1 MEPNIDSGKWGA
13 GGDRDGERLSE
24 HRAEARSFPQPRL
37 VEPIVALDQAARGTA
52 TPTSP
57 VQSRDP
63 APPLLIEKL
72 HLRSSAP
79 GLRVTGADPL
89 IDRIA
94 ASRLSVVI
102 TGETGA
108 GKEALAQ
115 SLHAR
120 SPRCR
125 KSMVTINCAAI
136 CDSLLEGELFGYERG
151 AFTGAVKP
159 KMGLVEAADGGT
171 LFLDEVAE
179 LSPGAQA
186 KLLRVIE
193 TRVVTRIGS
202 VTPRTVDVR
211 FVAATNRDLELAV
224 EDGRFR
230 EDLRFRLEGIHL
242 VVPPL
247 RERLEEILL
256 AARGF
261 LREAVARD
269 GGAQPQLTAEA
280 EAVLLSHT
288 WPGNFRELRN
298 VMERAAVLCADGRI
312 GVGDLL
318 LSDAG
323 GRQQTRSSSPT
334 PPVVATTDERARI
347 LSALARCAG
356 NQTRAAKLL
365 GISRRALIT
374 RLDTLNIVRPQA
386 RRLRVLAAVVPRDL
400 S

>member
-1 MEPNIDSGKWGA
+1 
-13 GGDRDGERLSE
+13 
-24 HRAEARSFPQPRL
+24 
-37 VEPIVALDQAARGTA
+37 
-52 TPTSP
+52 
-57 VQSRDP
+57 
-63 APPLLIEKL
+63 
-72 HLRSSAP
+72 
-79 GLRVTGADPL
+79 
-89 IDRIA
+89 
-94 ASRLSVVI
+94 
-102 TGETGA
+102 
-108 GKEALAQ
+108 KEALAQ

-151 AFTGAVKP
+151 AFTGAVKS

-224 EDGRFR
+224 EDGHFR
-230 EDLRFRLEGIHL
+230 EDLRFRLDGIHL

-247 RERLEEILL
+247 RERPQEILP

-269 GGAQPQLTAEA
+269 GGAQPQFTAEA
-280 EAVLLSHT
+280 EAALLSHT

-323 GRQQTRSSSPT
+323 GRQRARSAAPT
-334 PPVVATTDERARI
+334 PPVAATDERARI
-347 LSALARCAG
+347 VSALARCAG

-386 RRLRVLAAVVPRDL
+386 RRLRVLAAVAPRDL